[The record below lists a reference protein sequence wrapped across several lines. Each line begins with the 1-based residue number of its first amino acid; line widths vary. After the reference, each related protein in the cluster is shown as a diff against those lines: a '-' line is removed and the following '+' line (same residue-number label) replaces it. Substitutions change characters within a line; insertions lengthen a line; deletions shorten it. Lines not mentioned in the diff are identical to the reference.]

1 MYENN
6 DVIQYLCKDFKIDGY
21 NSYEYIDNKCD
32 DILHFLDS
40 VLKIESCKNIN
51 SISSFDENIIRMG
64 VSENLDT
71 IIKTFDDNT
80 YAYNEI
86 KNKLNDLIKT
96 NGNNNNETDYIKI
109 HETEKSGISLQI
121 TKTRAK
127 VLKKII
133 KDIIDDEKRNNFLIV
148 ENPPIKID
156 LRDIKFISASTNA
169 DEIEITCLSKISKD
183 LLYAKDK
190 MNSLISETYL
200 LILDRMEKG
209 FFKS

>member
-1 MYENN
+1 M
-6 DVIQYLCKDFKIDGY
+6 IFAF
-21 NSYEYIDNKCD
+21 
-32 DILHFLDS
+32 LHFF
-40 VLKIESCKNIN
+40 K
-51 SISSFDENIIRMG
+51 
-64 VSENLDT
+64 
-71 IIKTFDDNT
+71 
-80 YAYNEI
+80 
-86 KNKLNDLIKT
+86 KNKLNDLIKN
-96 NGNNNNETDYIKI
+96 NGNNNETDYIKI

-133 KDIIDDEKRNNFLIV
+133 KDITDDERRNNFLIV

-169 DEIEITCLSKISKD
+169 DEIEIPCLSKISKD

-200 LILDRMEKG
+200 LILDRMEMK
-209 FFKS
+209 FFQELENIANYILTLIVHI